1 MRATRIASV
10 DSAIASHVAGG
21 TADATD
27 DVGREVTLLWTVV
40 LAVANTTTVLA
51 NLVLI
56 VTKGTVQRSEL
67 AQLVT
72 FVVILAFRG

>member
-10 DSAIASHVAGG
+10 DSAIASHVASG

-27 DVGREVTLLWTVV
+27 DVGRAVTLLWTVV
-40 LAVANTTTVLA
+40 LAVANNTTVLA